1 MNTAHALFAADA
13 FYVAFASKDIDA
25 MDALWAKQQPVLCIH
40 PGWPRLTEREAII
53 ESWRNIL
60 GNPNQLGPLAY
71 AKQAHV
77 WGSVMGVTCYEHLG
91 GGEHKEGG
99 VILAT
104 KAFVME
110 DGECRLVMHH
120 GSPCNNPP
128 AITPEDLAEAEAL
141 Q

>member
-25 MDALWAKQQPVLCIH
+25 MDALWARQHPVLCIH

-60 GNPNQLGPLAY
+60 GNPDQLGPLAY
-71 AKQAHV
+71 SKQAYV
-77 WGSVMGVTCYEHLG
+77 WGSTVGVTCYEHMD
-91 GGEHKEGG
+91 GG
-99 VILAT
+99 VILVT

-110 DGECRLVMHH
+110 DGECRLVMHQ
-120 GSPCNNPP
+120 GGPCNNPP
-128 AITPEDLAEAEAL
+128 QLSPDDLADAEQL

>member
-1 MNTAHALFAADA
+1 MNKAHALFAADA
-13 FYVAFASKDIDA
+13 FYVAFASKDLAA
-25 MDALWAKQQPVLCIH
+25 MDSLWAQNAPVLCIH

-60 GNPNQLGPLAY
+60 GNPDQTGPTPWGM
-71 AKQAHV
+71 QAHD
-77 WGSVMGVTCYEHLG
+77 WGNTIGVTCYEQIA
-91 GGEHKEGG
+91 GG

-104 KAFVME
+104 KAFVQE

-120 GSPCNNPP
+120 GGPCNNPP
-128 AITPEDLAEAEAL
+128 EPDALDEANEAGDLL

>member
-25 MDALWAKQQPVLCIH
+25 MDNLWAKQHPVLCIH
-40 PGWPRLTEREAII
+40 PGWPRLTEREAIM

-60 GNPNQLGPLAY
+60 GNPNQLGPIAY
-71 AKQAHV
+71 AQQAHV
-77 WGSVMGVTCYEHLG
+77 WGSVVGVTCYEHMDSA
-91 GGEHKEGG
+91 

-104 KAFVME
+104 KTFVME

-120 GSPCNNPP
+120 GGPCNNPP
-128 AITPEDLAEAEAL
+128 KLSPEDIAEAGQL